1 MTNVVFTN
9 YSQGFFFNYMY
20 ANYICSIDNFEIHAN
35 KHILEFQLACPS
47 AYRNK
52 REIQYCNNSSE
63 NN

>member
-1 MTNVVFTN
+1 
-9 YSQGFFFNYMY
+9 MY
-20 ANYICSIDNFEIHAN
+20 ANYIRSIDNFEIHAN
-35 KHILEFQLACPS
+35 KQILEFQLACPS